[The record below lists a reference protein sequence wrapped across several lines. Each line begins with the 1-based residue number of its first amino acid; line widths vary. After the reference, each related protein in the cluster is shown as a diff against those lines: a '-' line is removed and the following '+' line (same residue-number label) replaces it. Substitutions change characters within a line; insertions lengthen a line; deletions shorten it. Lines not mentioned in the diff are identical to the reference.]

1 MTNKQQQIATI
12 ARLSELGFRAVEI
25 EQLLRIERTLQRWSD
40 QECGNSNNFCSWA
53 IERDEESGKP
63 FRVVHPNTGNS
74 YKTAIAD
81 REAGALKKLSKIMAD
96 HPELVSYHQGDPR
109 GCALYIVRRADL
121 RAGDSLDCQYTR
133 GVAVAA

>member
-1 MTNKQQQIATI
+1 MTNKQHQIATI

-25 EQLLRIERTLQRWSD
+25 EQLLKIERTLQRWSE
-40 QECGNSNNFCSWA
+40 QECGNSNNHCSWA
-53 IERDEESGKP
+53 IERDETTGKP

-74 YKTAIAD
+74 YKTPIAD
-81 REAGALKKLSKIMAD
+81 REAGALKKLGKIMAD

-121 RAGDSLDCQYTR
+121 AGESLDCQYTR